1 MDSKIIEKKN
11 SDEFNNSGIES
22 LPLKVGFF
30 NRLLRDFDTIYSYF
44 IAMIPSL
51 GTLNGNTISE
61 YTSGSGVTIDSFLIK
76 DGKAGATNSVT
87 ANTAGIGTGL
97 ISALE
102 QTVVITSSGATK
114 VITLPLLSTMA
125 TGGQISGTLLN
136 TGCYLKPNASDQIVS
151 KYINGA
157 TGGNFLTLNSAT
169 AAYFEA
175 VKLNINKWIVKT
187 YSSLGAPT
195 TSTAHK

>member
-1 MDSKIIEKKN
+1 MDSILIEKKN
-11 SDEFNNSGIES
+11 VDEFNNSGLES
-22 LPLKVGFF
+22 QPLRIGFF
-30 NRLLRDFDTIYSYF
+30 NRLLRDFNTIYSYF

-51 GTLNGNTISE
+51 GTLKGDTISE

-76 DGKAGATNSVT
+76 DGKAGATNAVT
-87 ANTAGIGTGL
+87 ADTTGTGTGQ
-97 ISALE
+97 ITALE
-102 QTVVITSSGATK
+102 QTIIITSAGATK
-114 VITLPLLSTMA
+114 VVNLPLLSTMA
-125 TGGQISGTLLN
+125 TGGQISGALLS
-136 TGCYLKPNASDQIVS
+136 TGCYLKPHASDQVTT

-157 TGGNFLTLNSAT
+157 TGGNFLTLNSGT